1 VGALVLVL
9 AASGSGLAAEPGGGV
24 MVVTWPTSTGAWQ
37 RLGEPRRIDPDTIFD
52 YMDGAGELYL
62 AYRFDHLEIAEYST
76 AGEDPIL
83 AEVYLM
89 SSGDDAYGLVSQ
101 DWGGEPVALGDGGC
115 RGLYGAG
122 LLRAWC
128 GTRFVRVL
136 ATRETTASRAATLRL
151 AETLLAGQRP
161 VPPPALV
168 AALPSTLAGCAQRPG
183 STVFLRSDL
192 VLNSVYYLSGDNILS
207 LGPST
212 EAVVASYAPPAPAG
226 APTVLLLAISYP
238 DGQAAEKALARFV
251 AAYLPEQVGKARP
264 ASGILTAKV
273 EDGWLAA
280 TRAGRLAVLAFR
292 CPGADLARQA
302 VTEALQTLDTL
313 EAPHA

>member
-1 VGALVLVL
+1 MIVPWPA
-9 AASGSGLAAEPGGGV
+9 GSGG
-24 MVVTWPTSTGAWQ
+24 WQ
-37 RLGEPRRIDPDTIFD
+37 RLGEPRRIEPTGIFD

-62 AYRFDHLEIAEYST
+62 AYRLDHIELADYGT
-76 AGEDPIL
+76 AGEDAVL

-89 SSGDDAYGLVSQ
+89 ASADDAYGLVSQ
-101 DWGGEPVALGDGGC
+101 DWGGEPVALGAGGC

-136 ATRETTASRAATLRL
+136 ATRETAASREATLRL
-151 AETLLAGQRP
+151 AETLLAGQHP
-161 VPPPALV
+161 APPPALV
-168 AALPSTLAGCAQRPG
+168 TALPATLAGCAQRPG

-207 LGPST
+207 LDVST
-212 EAVVASYAPPAPAG
+212 AAVVTAYAPPAPAG
-226 APTVLLLAISYP
+226 APTVLLLAIVYP
-238 DGQAAEKALARFV
+238 DGQGTEKALARFV
-251 AAYLPEQVGKARP
+251 AAYLPEQAGKARP
-264 ASGILTAKV
+264 AGEVLTAKV
-273 EDGWLAA
+273 EDGWVGAS
-280 TRAGRLAVLAFR
+280 RAGRLAVLAFR

-313 EAPHA
+313 EVPHA